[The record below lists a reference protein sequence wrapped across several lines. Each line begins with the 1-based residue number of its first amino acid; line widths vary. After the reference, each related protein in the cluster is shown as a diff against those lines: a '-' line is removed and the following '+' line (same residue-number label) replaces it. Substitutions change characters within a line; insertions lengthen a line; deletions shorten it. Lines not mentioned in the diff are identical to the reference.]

1 MRLLRQVSI
10 STKLIGGFVI
20 VALFV
25 AIAGFVG
32 YQATAT
38 MAHNA
43 ETMYERQFVPLVY
56 LFRLTESYQRTRVYA
71 LNFMLIHD
79 STEVKKMKDAV
90 TNQMYLTFDTATAR
104 YQSFVDGAQE
114 ARHYQT
120 LRDSV
125 AFFKQT
131 FAEVIALGERGLQ
144 DSAIWYYRFGA
155 GAPASRGM
163 FVALN
168 NLTKTKLQAAEDAKK
183 ASIERFNALRLQL
196 AAFTIV
202 ALVAAVLLGWWL
214 ARSIGRPVQYLDDA
228 AKSVAEGNTSVSVR
242 ATTGD
247 ELGSLARSFNVMVQN
262 IRKGLS
268 DLQAEKASVEEKVR
282 QAVTAS
288 EQEKRYLQQ
297 SVAEALRAMEAFN
310 AGALSVQ
317 LASNNQDEISE
328 LYEGFNT
335 VVATTRDLVAQ
346 LTTVIQAS
354 ADASVHIAE
363 YAGNIATA
371 TQEQQAQMIS
381 IDEMV
386 HQNTEVLSFNN
397 TLAARA
403 ATDARQAGETAVES
417 GSVVRLTIDEM
428 NRITEIVTR
437 LGETINI
444 LQGNSETIN
453 DIVNVIREIADQTNL
468 LALNASIEAARAGE
482 QGRGFAVVAD
492 EVRKLAE
499 RTAEAT
505 KEVTQSVR
513 RIQTN
518 TNIAAQD
525 MTAATAQVERGREL
539 ALKADEAL
547 HRILSQTENVAKR
560 ITAVSEA
567 NEQQVS
573 VSHQIAHSVGEMS
586 SISRQTARDTVH
598 IAQLAE
604 NLRHIS
610 ERLQAMVH
618 HFRF

>member
-1 MRLLRQVSI
+1 MRLFTHLSI
-10 STKLIGGFVI
+10 SAKLIGGFLV
-20 VALFV
+20 VSLFV
-25 AIAGFVG
+25 AVAGFVG

-56 LFRLTESYQRTRVYA
+56 LFRLTEAYQRTRVYA
-71 LNFMLIHD
+71 LNFILIHD
-79 STEVKKMKDAV
+79 SAEVKKMKEAV
-90 TNQMYLTFDTATAR
+90 NKQMYLTFDTATAR
-104 YQSFVDGAQE
+104 YQSFVDGTKESQQ
-114 ARHYQT
+114 YQT
-120 LRDSV
+120 FRDSV

-131 FAEVIALGERGLQ
+131 FSQVMELGERGLQ
-144 DSAIWYYRFGA
+144 DSAIWYYRFGP

-163 FVALN
+163 YIALN
-168 NLTKTKLQAAEDAKK
+168 ALTKAKLQAAEDAKK
-183 ASIERFNALRLQL
+183 ASIDRFNTLRLQL
-196 AAFTIV
+196 AAFTV
-202 ALVAAVLLGWWL
+202 MALVVAVGLGWWL
-214 ARSIGRPVQYLDDA
+214 ARSIGKPVQYLDHA
-228 AKSVAEGNTSVSVR
+228 AKSVADGNVAVSVR

-282 QAVTAS
+282 QAVAAS
-288 EQEKRYLQQ
+288 EAEKRYLQR
-297 SVAEALRAMEAFN
+297 SVAEALKAMEAFN
-310 AGALSVQ
+310 AGALDIRLTSQ
-317 LASNNQDEISE
+317 QEDEISN
-328 LYEGFNT
+328 LYKGFND
-335 VVATTRDLVAQ
+335 VVATTRDLVSQ
-346 LTTVIQAS
+346 LTTAIQTS
-354 ADASVHIAE
+354 ADASIHIAE

-397 TLAARA
+397 TLAAKA
-403 ATDARQAGETAVES
+403 ASDARQAGETAVES
-417 GSVVRLTIDEM
+417 GAVVRSTIDEM
-428 NRITEIVTR
+428 NRINEIVTR
-437 LGETINI
+437 LGETIDV
-444 LQGNSETIN
+444 LKSNSETIN
-453 DIVNVIREIADQTNL
+453 DIVKVIREIADQTNL

-505 KEVTQSVR
+505 KEVTETVR
-513 RIQTN
+513 RIQAN
-518 TNIAAQD
+518 THTAAQD
-525 MTAATAQVERGREL
+525 MTAAVAQVERGREL

-573 VSHQIAHSVGEMS
+573 VSQQIAHSVGEMS

-610 ERLQAMVH
+610 ERLQSMVH